1 MKFLSLVCV
10 FYKMCPQHHC
20 CHRCHQCPHHRCCSQ
35 VAVAIVV
42 TWGSPSP
49 PPSLARGS
57 LSPSSSLTRSQ
68 VALAIVIARGSPSPP
83 PSLACHC
90 HRHRSRVAVTIAVTR
105 LQSPSSSLAHS

>member
-20 CHRCHQCPHHRCCSQ
+20 CHHCHQCPHHRCCSQ
-35 VAVAIVV
+35 VAIAIVV
-42 TWGSPSP
+42 TQGSPSP
-49 PPSLARGS
+49 LPSLARGS

-68 VALAIVIARGSPSPP
+68 VAVAIVITRGSPSPP

-90 HRHRSRVAVTIAVTR
+90 HRRRSWVTITIAVAR
-105 LQSPSSSLAHS
+105 SQSPLSLLARS